1 MCVEYKYLS
10 KRSNSRFM
18 SPDPINKEHIHNGQK
33 SIPSKELLGV
43 VVQVFEALGDET
55 RTKIL
60 YAIRR
65 QEMSVRDLSILID
78 VSESAISHQLKYLKT
93 RHLVKSRRDGNV
105 IYYKLSFRHLS
116 ALLREAEYYADH
128 LKSKLPDHPYRE
140 DE

>member
-1 MCVEYKYLS
+1 MP
-10 KRSNSRFM
+10 M
-18 SPDPINKEHIHNGQK
+18 DPINEEHLHIGEKALPPEN
-33 SIPSKELLGV
+33 LLQV

-60 YAIRR
+60 YAIRK
-65 QEMSVRDLSILID
+65 QEMSVRDLSILIGI
-78 VSESAISHQLKYLKT
+78 SESAISHQLKYLKT

-105 IYYKLSFRHLS
+105 INYKLSFRHLS
-116 ALLREAEYYADH
+116 AVLKEAEYYADH

>member
-1 MCVEYKYLS
+1 M
-10 KRSNSRFM
+10 
-18 SPDPINKEHIHNGQK
+18 DPINKEHLHIGEK
-33 SIPSKELLGV
+33 ALPSQNLLQV

-60 YAIRR
+60 YAIRK
-65 QEMSVRDLSILID
+65 QEISVRDLSILINI
-78 VSESAISHQLKYLKT
+78 SESAISHQLKYLKV
-93 RHLVKSRRDGNV
+93 RHLVKSKRDGNV

-116 ALLREAEYYADH
+116 AVLKEAEYYADH

>member
-1 MCVEYKYLS
+1 MP
-10 KRSNSRFM
+10 M
-18 SPDPINKEHIHNGQK
+18 DPINKEHLHIGEK
-33 SIPSKELLGV
+33 ALPSQNLLQV

-60 YAIRR
+60 YAIRK
-65 QEMSVRDLSILID
+65 QEISVRDLSILINI
-78 VSESAISHQLKYLKT
+78 SESAISHQLKYLKV
-93 RHLVKSRRDGNV
+93 RHLVKSKRDGNV

-116 ALLREAEYYADH
+116 AVLKEAEYYADH